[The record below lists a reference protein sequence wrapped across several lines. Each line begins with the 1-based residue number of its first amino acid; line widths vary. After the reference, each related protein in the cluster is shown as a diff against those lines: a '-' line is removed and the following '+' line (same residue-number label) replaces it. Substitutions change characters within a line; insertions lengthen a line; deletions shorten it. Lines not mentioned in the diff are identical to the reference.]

1 MNLKQ
6 FSVSAGFAPAIGE
19 TLCFPDRDGRNK
31 SGTQAFIQVERAVI
45 V

>member
-19 TLCFPDRDGRNK
+19 TLCFPDRDGWNK
-31 SGTQAFIQVERAVI
+31 SGAQAFIRAKRAVI